1 MKGVFALIVSLFV
14 AAGLVAGSMAHAAET
29 GAGRS
34 AIASLN
40 GCLDVSSEGKDSLD
54 QGKSSSS
61 DNGKSLMKF
70 HACHCH
76 HIGVPVEPA
85 GDEAVL
91 AKVEILPAGPSTGLA
106 PPTFIGTFRPPIA

>member
-1 MKGVFALIVSLFV
+1 MKGLLALIVSLFV
-14 AAGLVAGSMAHAAET
+14 AAGLVAGSMAHAAEM
-29 GAGRS
+29 GGGRS
-34 AIASLN
+34 AVASLN
-40 GCLDVSSEGKDSLD
+40 GCLDLPSEAKDGLD

-61 DNGKSLMKF
+61 EDGKSLVKF

-85 GDEAVL
+85 GDEAEL
-91 AKVEILPAGPSTGLA
+91 AKVEILPAGPSISLA